1 MYACTNNLRRQ
12 LTMLATPSEYVYA
25 IGGCF

>member
-1 MYACTNNLRRQ
+1 MYACTNNLQ